1 MRCERNLI
9 HQLRI
14 YEIFDQNKKAF
25 HDRFRDH
32 AWRIM
37 RSYGFNILWMWDT
50 RLGDRTEFVYLLAWP
65 DEETMRHAWDKF
77 KNDEEWK
84 KIKKVTNAQH
94 GVLVGEIEDRTLT
107 LTSYSPIVHG
117 E

>member
-1 MRCERNLI
+1 MI

-37 RSYGFNILWMWDT
+37 RSHGFNILGMWEIGQSSST
-50 RLGDRTEFVYLLAWP
+50 YLLGL
-65 DEETMRHAWDKF
+65 MKR
-77 KNDEEWK
+77 
-84 KIKKVTNAQH
+84 
-94 GVLVGEIEDRTLT
+94 R
-107 LTSYSPIVHG
+107 
-117 E
+117 

>member
-1 MRCERNLI
+1 MI

-14 YEIFDQNKKAF
+14 YEIFDLNKKAF

-37 RSYGFNILWMWDT
+37 RSYGFNILGMWET

-65 DEETMRHAWDKF
+65 DEETMRDAWDKF
-77 KNDEEWK
+77 KSDEEWK
-84 KIKKVTNAQH
+84 RIKKVTNAQH
-94 GVLVGEIEDRTLT
+94 GVLVGEVEDRTLIP
-107 LTSYSPIVHG
+107 TSYSPAVHG